1 MKCHF
6 TALGAF
12 QVACMLNYIFPLF
25 SSGHT
30 VMEATAN
37 TTNAQ
42 EIMWDL
48 WSLKKR
54 QNETQVKEQSVSV
67 LSEISDNLMLTAEFF
82 HLLDKYFIVCAVC

>member
-1 MKCHF
+1 
-6 TALGAF
+6 
-12 QVACMLNYIFPLF
+12 MLNYIFPLF
-25 SSGHT
+25 FSGHT
-30 VMEATAN
+30 VMGATVN

-54 QNETQVKEQSVSV
+54 QNEAQVKGQSVSV

-82 HLLDKYFIVCAVC
+82 HLLGKYFIVCAVC